1 MSGRPTH
8 YDWRPRL
15 VARSV
20 SSVARSRDL
29 EDRRPCPDD
38 LRASLPAEGRRC
50 HQTGIFVILV
60 NVSNRKKK
68 KKKRKL
74 LFFLLVLEDIKYSI
88 QTDRCNISFIS
99 ETNEILCVE
108 KGNYLLRNFIDHM
121 YGTEEYIYSNQNMYM
136 YVYMSTNI
144 LCYLYMSCYCRFV
157 YGKTN
162 FLCCCCYFSSTS
174 WYFRGPSSVFQC
186 KRSLKRE
193 GTRSVSRL
201 MIYAGPRTFSSFRRF
216 LTQSSVRKQN
226 KESDPNLVLSV
237 HSVTQIFLFGSPSK
251 LSNRE
256 HHRRPLSSLDLPLPL
271 SVTGPLLRY
280 W

>member
-1 MSGRPTH
+1 M
-8 YDWRPRL
+8 
-15 VARSV
+15 
-20 SSVARSRDL
+20 
-29 EDRRPCPDD
+29 
-38 LRASLPAEGRRC
+38 
-50 HQTGIFVILV
+50 ILV

-174 WYFRGPSSVFQC
+174 
-186 KRSLKRE
+186 
-193 GTRSVSRL
+193 
-201 MIYAGPRTFSSFRRF
+201 
-216 LTQSSVRKQN
+216 
-226 KESDPNLVLSV
+226 
-237 HSVTQIFLFGSPSK
+237 
-251 LSNRE
+251 
-256 HHRRPLSSLDLPLPL
+256 
-271 SVTGPLLRY
+271 
-280 W
+280 